1 MKYDANTMLLRNDM
15 MRRKAEQFN
24 ISFESEDRT
33 YYGMLII
40 NAKDPKTHEKTY
52 EMHISPRDSYLQISE
67 YINGSWVIKNFP
79 YQEECV
85 FDEKLIDE
93 FIDKAF
99 RNIAQDKLK
108 KKVDEIQKAGDDYDA

>member
-1 MKYDANTMLLRNDM
+1 MKYDVNTIPLRNDM

-24 ISFESEDRT
+24 ISFEPEDRT

-52 EMHISPRDSYLQISE
+52 EMHISPRYSYLQISE
-67 YINGSWVIKNFP
+67 YINGNWVVKDFP

-93 FIDKAF
+93 FINKAF

-108 KKVDEIQKAGDDYDA
+108 KKVDEIQKAGEDYDA